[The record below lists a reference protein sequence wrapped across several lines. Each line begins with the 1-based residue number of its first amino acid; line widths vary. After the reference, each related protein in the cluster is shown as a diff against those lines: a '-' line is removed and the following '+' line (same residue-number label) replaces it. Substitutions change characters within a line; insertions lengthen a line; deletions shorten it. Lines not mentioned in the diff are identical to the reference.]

1 MIKKLLLIMCIA
13 LPMCVTAQTL
23 KFATVNTEDVFS
35 AMPEKKVAESLL
47 AEVSKKY
54 EDEFK
59 KLQDDF
65 TQKYTEFQNLD
76 INTPKSIRDRRLQEL
91 QENQEK
97 IRSFQDM
104 ASQDLQKQQQTLMTP
119 IMDKIKDA
127 VRAIGAE
134 VGYTMIFDMALPS
147 VIYAGPTSTDITSL
161 VKSKL
166 GIPNSP
172 SK

>member
-1 MIKKLLLIMCIA
+1 
-13 LPMCVTAQTL
+13 
-23 KFATVNTEDVFS
+23 
-35 AMPEKKVAESLL
+35 
-47 AEVSKKY
+47 
-54 EDEFK
+54 
-59 KLQDDF
+59 
-65 TQKYTEFQNLD
+65 
-76 INTPKSIRDRRLQEL
+76 
-91 QENQEK
+91 
-97 IRSFQDM
+97 M